1 MRTGR
6 LKSAEASLTSIV
18 GAERTARILRTVV
31 EQVHGC
37 TNAVDHARTI
47 QPVRPMLIGSLA
59 TGSRPISTGDAHRSV
74 ATIGEVAA
82 PGASA
87 TTSRARRVFRSLT
100 VDAVIAEGADDESAE
115 IVLDALRLRRFHR
128 SLRYLLPVPFHHRRF
143 LDRPI
148 PSIADNRAVAIQ
160 EAGYNPRR
168 LSVAVRNDPS
178 RLGRERECGRPA
190 GPPTHPGVVARGRTR
205 SSLRHQSRLRRMS
218 RSHSGA
224 GLLPV
229 RRRLRRS
236 PARLLARHTDR
247 TGWV

>member
-6 LKSAEASLTSIV
+6 LESAKASLTSIV
-18 GAERTARILRTVV
+18 GAERTARILCTIV

-37 TNAVDHARTI
+37 TDAVDHARTI

-74 ATIGEVAA
+74 AT
-82 PGASA
+82 
-87 TTSRARRVFRSLT
+87 TSRARRIFRSLT

-128 SLRYLLPVPFHHRRF
+128 SLRYPLPVPFRHRRF
-143 LDRPI
+143 PDRPI

-168 LSVAVRNDPS
+168 LSVTVRNDPS
-178 RLGRERECGRPA
+178 RLGRERERGRPA
-190 GPPTHPGVVARGRTR
+190 GPTTHPGVVARGRTR
-205 SSLRHQSRLRRMS
+205 SSLRHQPRLRRMS